1 MCLEPKRCMD
11 KSWAHSKIHH
21 DLNIERIIILLLLV
35 YSVIPNGSY
44 IEMTFFLEIPKIES

>member
-1 MCLEPKRCMD
+1 MD